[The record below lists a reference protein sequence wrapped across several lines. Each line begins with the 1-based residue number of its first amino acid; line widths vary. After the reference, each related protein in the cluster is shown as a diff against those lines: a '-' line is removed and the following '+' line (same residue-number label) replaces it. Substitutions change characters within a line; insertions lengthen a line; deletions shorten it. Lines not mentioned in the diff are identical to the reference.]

1 MCVCHYHSLAHWFN
15 FSSFL
20 PSPSFFIGCVFFPF
34 HICIDGYT
42 NIFRRVSLLEFFY
55 ILLWARALVHIFRV
69 EYTLEFWGTHSTT
82 TADAD
87 CFMKQRLTIDV
98 NVTCNDFFGNLL
110 SYSTRF
116 SFFLLLLLLFSVSG
130 VVYFALKI
138 PRPWISHV
146 SRFEDGVLSYSSTLF
161 WSWAASPVYFVL
173 FLFFLP
179 P

>member
-1 MCVCHYHSLAHWFN
+1 MCVCAIIIHWLTGLTFLH
-15 FSSFL
+15 FSPPL
-20 PSPSFFIGCVFFPF
+20 LFIGCVFFPF

-116 SFFLLLLLLFSVSG
+116 SFFFFCCCCCCFPFL
-130 VVYFALKI
+130 A
-138 PRPWISHV
+138 
-146 SRFEDGVLSYSSTLF
+146 SYILH
-161 WSWAASPVYFVL
+161 
-173 FLFFLP
+173 
-179 P
+179 